1 MSDNLKEWMLYADIV
16 LLSTWFGYG
25 GKTLYNGGT
34 LGIGYLA
41 IDLLIISGIISFFY
55 IKKTSIIKKD
65 KFL

>member
-1 MSDNLKEWMLYADIV
+1 MLYADIF

-41 IDLLIISGIISFFY
+41 IGLLIISGIISFFY
-55 IKKTSIIKKD
+55 IKKKPRLKK
-65 KFL
+65 

>member
-1 MSDNLKEWMLYADIV
+1 MLYADIV

-25 GKTLYNGGT
+25 GKTLNNGGT

-41 IDLLIISGIISFFY
+41 IGLLIISGIISFFY

>member
-1 MSDNLKEWMLYADIV
+1 MLYADIF

-41 IDLLIISGIISFFY
+41 IGLLIISGIISFFY
-55 IKKTSIIKKD
+55 IKKTSMKKMTNFYE
-65 KFL
+65 KTLG

>member
-1 MSDNLKEWMLYADIV
+1 MLYADIF

-41 IDLLIISGIISFFY
+41 IGLLIISGIISFFY
-55 IKKTSIIKKD
+55 IKKNLDEKND

>member
-1 MSDNLKEWMLYADIV
+1 MLYADIV
-16 LLSTWFGYG
+16 LLSTWFDYS

-65 KFL
+65 NFYEKTLG